1 MWENLA
7 TRLDAEKQAWARQE
21 GGASDLLE
29 GLDLI
34 PETKGELSYQ
44 SFMQIQSY
52 FGKVSD

>member
-34 PETKGELSYQ
+34 PETKGELTYQ